1 MLKATADSNVLVS
14 GLMFRRGNPFD
25 LLTMALEGEISLAT
39 SQTIIEETLDV
50 LGRKFGASL

>member
-1 MLKATADSNVLVS
+1 VLKATADSNVLVS